1 MLEKRKELQLEKREK
16 TKITDNKQDK
26 LKHTSKKHRDS
37 RYKKM
42 SGKGGGSDEEV
53 GLLMEKTQL
62 IDTNENDKLRY
73 DDQQIDKGLIKT
85 LINTKIKDCIKQ
97 KFERIRDNNETLTAR
112 FKQNEVSSTNIL
124 NQTQQNVG
132 AVQILIYAVEIVPF
146 DEVSR
151 KKMRKQMYTKTFRI
165 SQTTTLASLKT
176 TACEYWGLIEKDF
189 MLYQVYQEQ
198 EKTEPKDLAD
208 EMDSKVTK
216 LVD

>member
-1 MLEKRKELQLEKREK
+1 M
-16 TKITDNKQDK
+16 
-26 LKHTSKKHRDS
+26 
-37 RYKKM
+37 
-42 SGKGGGSDEEV
+42 
-53 GLLMEKTQL
+53 
-62 IDTNENDKLRY
+62 
-73 DDQQIDKGLIKT
+73 
-85 LINTKIKDCIKQ
+85 
-97 KFERIRDNNETLTAR
+97 
-112 FKQNEVSSTNIL
+112 
-124 NQTQQNVG
+124 G

-216 LVD
+216 LVDQLYAVVHSAQNNNQDFSSGQSKNAVNKDANGNTLATFYLGKREKNNRNGDKRE